1 MASIFE
7 LISAV
12 VNAAAAKLR
21 PVEVPLMPGAAH
33 FLGQRTNPAKNVQR
47 QLRRQ
52 AKAARVSASQQAKPV
67 KQRKHKQHRHPLRD
81 ADGAFTLVGKRA
93 LIDERRVWVAGE
105 SARAK

>member
-21 PVEVPLMPGAAH
+21 PVPGLTLPTLSSVQQH
-33 FLGQRTNPAKNVQR
+33 TNPAKNVRR